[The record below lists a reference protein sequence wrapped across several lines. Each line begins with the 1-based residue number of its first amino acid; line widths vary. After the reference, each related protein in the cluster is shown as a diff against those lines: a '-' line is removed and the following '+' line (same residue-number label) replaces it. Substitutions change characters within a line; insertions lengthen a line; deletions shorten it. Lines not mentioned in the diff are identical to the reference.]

1 MFKIFISFITK
12 IFKSDAAK
20 DILKVGIDAYVA
32 KNDNDLTNDT
42 AEVIKSIL
50 DDETTTED

>member
-1 MFKIFISFITK
+1 MFKVFISFITK

-50 DDETTTED
+50 DDETTTEE